1 MSAPGAILLAIA
13 LHVTWNLQARHVPRE
28 REFLWWALAGHLLL
42 LGPWS
47 VTALIVE
54 ADWNATLGSCL
65 LLSGAALTVYF
76 IGLRVAYRLP

>member
-1 MSAPGAILLAIA
+1 MSAATALLLAIL

-54 ADWNATLGSCL
+54 ADWNATSVAKIVADF
-65 LLSGAALTVYF
+65 LSGPE
-76 IGLRVAYRLP
+76 G